1 MKQDRMSGAVEIER
15 KVIRR
20 IENFLEDEKLFNEC
34 YSIISKYP
42 SMGSIWNIA
51 NFAFLM
57 RRNAICEYRKMEEAN
72 KKVIEFGKNFIEDES
87 LIITYSRSSIV
98 KNILKECKN
107 KKIKV
112 ICSESRPRYEGRKLV
127 KELCNYVDLTMVVD
141 SGIFSFIDKADV
153 IIIGAD
159 AVLEKSIVNKV
170 GTSAIAMYAKQIGV
184 PFCVACSSYK
194 SFPFAFIKEES
205 KKEIWKNPP
214 ENVKIKNFYFDTT
227 PLEYISYFIFER
239 GVSKE
244 PIKFNYELS
253 DEIEKIKNILHSKYH
268 FVK

>member
-1 MKQDRMSGAVEIER
+1 MKQDRTSGAVEIER

-20 IENFLEDEKLFNEC
+20 IEKFLEDEKLFDEC

-57 RRNAICEYRKMEEAN
+57 GRNAICEYRKIERAN
-72 KKVIEFGKNFIEDES
+72 KRVIEFGKKFIKNES
-87 LIITYSRSSIV
+87 FVVTYSRSSIV
-98 KNILKECKN
+98 KNILKDCED

-112 ICSESRPRYEGRKLV
+112 VCSESRPRYEGRKLV
-127 KELCNYVDLTMVVD
+127 KELCGHVDLTMVVD

-153 IIIGAD
+153 VIIGAD
-159 AVLEKSIVNKV
+159 AVLEKSIVNKI
-170 GTSAIAMYAKQIGV
+170 GTSAIAMYARQIGV
-184 PFCVACSSYK
+184 PFCIACSSYK
-194 SFPFAFIKEES
+194 SFPFAFIKEEN
-205 KKEIWKNPP
+205 KREIWKNAP

-227 PLEYISYFIFER
+227 PLKYVSYFISER

-244 PIKFNYELS
+244 AIKFNYELS
-253 DEIEKIKNILHSKYH
+253 DKIEKIGNILHSKYH